1 MLAFMEKPSKKLYP
15 DYYEIIA
22 EPIDFL
28 EIESKIKAEQY
39 SCESDLV
46 KDFRLMFKNCR
57 EFNEENSPI
66 FEDANLLEKYLLD
79 KVLNKKKMAPIPEK
93 SKKEKAILRVYV
105 NNHFLDKSFIQ
116 FFFSGINPENH

>member
-15 DYYEIIA
+15 EYYEIIA

-39 SCESDLV
+39 SCENDLV
-46 KDFRLMFKNCR
+46 NDFKLMFSNCR

-66 FEDANLLEKYLLD
+66 HEDANLLEKYLMD
-79 KVLNKKKMAPIPEK
+79 KVIIKKKPTPTPEK
-93 SKKEKAILRVYV
+93 VKKEKAIIRV
-105 NNHFLDKSFIQ
+105 
-116 FFFSGINPENH
+116 